1 MYKLYTATI
10 EITRRCN
17 AKCVHCIIG
26 AGQAKPEELTTNEIL
41 TLIEDL
47 HKKHGLTVVMVSH
60 NMNDIARLADRV
72 LVMHEGEVAFLGTP
86 EDIFTH
92 YGPELRKI
100 GLGIPH
106 AQRLSN
112 ELRELGFQL
121 PEKLYSPE
129 SLADELVKLLNCGK
143 AATGD
148 VDAAEEDPDGVDA
161 AEEERR

>member
-1 MYKLYTATI
+1 M
-10 EITRRCN
+10 
-17 AKCVHCIIG
+17 
-26 AGQAKPEELTTNEIL
+26 AGLDPASRSDFL

-92 YGPELRKI
+92 HGPELRKI

-129 SLADELVKLLNCGK
+129 SLADELVKLLNFGK
-143 AATGD
+143 VATGD
-148 VDAAEEDPDGVDA
+148 IDVAEEDSSGLDTV
-161 AEEERR
+161 EEERH